1 MLFMLILGQA
11 VSDASC
17 LPNLF
22 PLKQIPIAW
31 KGFLHGR
38 WKWKNKKD
46 NFTLDFTICV
56 LLIIFCDSEIRLLF
70 WCKKCFW
77 TGRCHH
83 AFSRKTLTDLNLFF
97 SLGESDI
104 FMKLQVQ
111 CRNADSFGV
120 LIANSLGL
128 TLYECLRFLN
138 RFVQEKNRKGRC
150 HVKFWG
156 RMWQPTWGLRSNF
169 QRSCCPNTPVSQLQD
184 WVLKHYSATD
194 KVRSSV
200 RSQSMQ

>member
-11 VSDASC
+11 VGDASC

-22 PLKQIPIAW
+22 PLKQIRIAS

-38 WKWKNKKD
+38 WKSKNKKD
-46 NFTLDFTICV
+46 NFTLDFTFYV
-56 LLIIFCDSEIRLLF
+56 LLKR
-70 WCKKCFW
+70 CFW
-77 TGRCHH
+77 RGRCHH

-111 CRNADSFGV
+111 CRNADSFAV
-120 LIANSLGL
+120 LIASSGGL

-138 RFVQEKNRKGRC
+138 RFVQEKNRKGRG
-150 HVKFWG
+150 HVKFLG

-169 QRSCCPNTPVSQLQD
+169 SKVLSKYPCISTSRLGFEALQCNG
-184 WVLKHYSATD
+184 
-194 KVRSSV
+194 
-200 RSQSMQ
+200 

>member
-11 VSDASC
+11 VGDASC

-22 PLKQIPIAW
+22 PLKQIRIAS

-38 WKWKNKKD
+38 WKSKNKKD
-46 NFTLDFTICV
+46 NFTLDFTFYV
-56 LLIIFCDSEIRLLF
+56 LLKR
-70 WCKKCFW
+70 CFW
-77 TGRCHH
+77 RGRCHH

-111 CRNADSFGV
+111 CRNADSFAV
-120 LIANSLGL
+120 LIASSGGL

-138 RFVQEKNRKGRC
+138 RFVQEKSKRSVPRKILGEY
-150 HVKFWG
+150 VA
-156 RMWQPTWGLRSNF
+156 TSLRATHFSKKLLSKYPCISTSRLGF
-169 QRSCCPNTPVSQLQD
+169 EALQCNG
-184 WVLKHYSATD
+184 
-194 KVRSSV
+194 
-200 RSQSMQ
+200 